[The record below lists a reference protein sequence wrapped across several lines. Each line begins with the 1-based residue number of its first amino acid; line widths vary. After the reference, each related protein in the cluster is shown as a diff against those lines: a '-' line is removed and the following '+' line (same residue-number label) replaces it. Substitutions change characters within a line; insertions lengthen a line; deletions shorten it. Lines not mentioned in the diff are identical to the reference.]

1 MKPNNGQRVK
11 GHGPG
16 TPGKMPVGRKSK
28 NPMKTLKRL
37 LGYVFKEYKF
47 QFLFVVICILISSL
61 ATVASTLFLKTLID
75 DYITPFLG
83 QSNPNFGPLLKTI
96 GMMAIIYYIGTFSTY
111 LYNRIMI
118 VVAQGSLKKIRD
130 DMFEHM
136 EGLPIK
142 YFDTHSHGEI
152 MSLYTNDTDTLRQ
165 MISQSLPQLVSSVIT
180 VVSVFISMI
189 VLSLPLTLVA
199 VVMIFVMFRV
209 IKVIGGKSSLYFGKQ
224 QKDLGKVNGFI
235 EEMMEGQKVVK
246 VFCHEDESKID
257 FDKLNDDLCDSAY
270 KANTFANI
278 LMPIMGNLGYINYVL
293 TAIVGGILAIGSIGG
308 FTLGALASFLQL
320 TRNLNQPIS
329 QMSQQ
334 FNAVIMALAGAERI
348 FELLDEK
355 HETDDGYVTL
365 VNAKVKEN
373 GELEE
378 VKERTGIWAWKHPH
392 SDGTITYTRM
402 LGDMVFDDVDFGY
415 DDKKIIL
422 HNIKLFAKPGQ
433 KVAFVGATGAGKT
446 TITNLINRFYDIQDG
461 KIRYDGININKI
473 KKDDLRRSLG
483 IVLQDTHLFTG
494 TIADNIK
501 YGKLDATDEEV
512 IAAAKLANADTFIK
526 HLPQGYD
533 TMITGDGA
541 NLSQGQ
547 RQLLAIARAAIADPP
562 VLILDEATSSIDTR
576 TEAIVQE
583 GMDKL
588 MHGRTVFVI
597 AHRLST
603 VKNSDV
609 IMVLEQGRIIER
621 GNHDDLIEQKGKYY
635 QLYTGAFELQ

>member
-16 TPGKMPVGRKSK
+16 APGTMPVGRKSK

-365 VNAKVKEN
+365 VNAKVKED

-494 TIADNIK
+494 TIADNIR

-512 IAAAKLANADTFIK
+512 FAAAKLANADTFIK